1 MARARETSQKLYS
14 TFYVLILVI
23 IGVYCFLNATYTA
36 IIGGTTFYFFA
47 NIILFF
53 QAVMALRP
61 SEHTRN
67 LAGLGLVVMIFG
79 LLYTHGLSFLSHAK
93 AVVLFPSIALTL
105 FGIPKIV
112 DHPKKLNILKIGLL
126 LSFITL
132 AAVQYYELDSLKGY
146 YDSLHSGETWQ
157 KYGAL

>member
-1 MARARETSQKLYS
+1 MAKARETSQKLYS

-23 IGVYCFLNATYTA
+23 IGVYCLLNATYNA

-67 LAGLGLVVMIFG
+67 LAGLGLVMMIVG
-79 LLYTHGLSFLSHAK
+79 LLYTYGLGFLSHAK

-105 FGIPKIV
+105 FGLPKIV

-126 LSFITL
+126 LSCIAL

-146 YDSLHSGETWQ
+146 YDSLHNGETWQ
-157 KYGAL
+157 KYGSL

>member
-1 MARARETSQKLYS
+1 MARVRETSQKLYS
-14 TFYVLILVI
+14 TFYVLMLVI
-23 IGVYCFLNATYTA
+23 IGVYCLLNATYTA

-67 LAGLGLVVMIFG
+67 LAGLGLVMMIFG
-79 LLYTHGLSFLSHAK
+79 LLYTHGLGFLSHAK

>member
-14 TFYVLILVI
+14 TFYVLMLVI
-23 IGVYCFLNATYTA
+23 IGVYCLLNATYTA

-79 LLYTHGLSFLSHAK
+79 LLYTYGLGFLSHAK

-105 FGIPKIV
+105 FGLPKIV
-112 DHPKKLNILKIGLL
+112 DHPKKLNILKISLL

>member
-14 TFYVLILVI
+14 TFYVLMLVI
-23 IGVYCFLNATYTA
+23 IGVYCLLNATYTA

-79 LLYTHGLSFLSHAK
+79 LLYTHGLGFLSHAK
-93 AVVLFPSIALTL
+93 AMVLFPSIALTL